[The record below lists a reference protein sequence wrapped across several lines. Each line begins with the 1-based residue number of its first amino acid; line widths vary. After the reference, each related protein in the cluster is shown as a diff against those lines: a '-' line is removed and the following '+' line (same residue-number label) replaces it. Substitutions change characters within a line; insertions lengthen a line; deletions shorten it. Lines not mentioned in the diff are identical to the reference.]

1 MTKRI
6 PHVTG
11 LTVQPGYWL
20 RLTFDDGLTGDVDL
34 SGLIERGGV
43 FAPLRDRK
51 MFEQAFVDPAA
62 HTVAW
67 SAGEL
72 DLDPEGLHEMALE
85 HPVAVERRRRLRL
98 ASLVKQ
104 TRAAL

>member
-1 MTKRI
+1 MAKRI

-11 LTVQPGYWL
+11 LAVQPGYWL

-34 SGLIERGGV
+34 SRLIERGGV
-43 FAPLRDRK
+43 FAPLHDRK
-51 MFEQAFVDPAA
+51 MFAQAVIDPAA

-67 SAGEL
+67 PDRQL

-85 HPVAVERRRRLRL
+85 HPVAVKRRRRLRL
-98 ASLVKQ
+98 NSLVKQ
-104 TRAAL
+104 ARAAL